1 MNSKKKIE
9 MLFLDLIKDII
20 YQVYCFKRNRYQIKM
35 SANNNRSRASA
46 SNSSELKKKFCK
58 VCQDAGKSEKE
69 YTSHY
74 VRSAPGPNG
83 VVVCPTLLSQECR
96 YCYGRGHTVKFCT
109 VLEKNKKAE
118 AFATSSSNQKKV
130 VAKEKPV
137 AKLINAFD
145 ALYASDEEEEKEL
158 PKVSNNTNIVEKF
171 PVLGTTT
178 VKKEPVKANAFSY
191 AAALA
196 TEVKPKPVAPIAVPV
211 IKATP
216 VKKWKSWADCD
227 SSSDEDEDEEEQVQK
242 PVVYEDNSA
251 W

>member
-1 MNSKKKIE
+1 

-69 YTSHY
+69 YTNHY
-74 VRSAPGPNG
+74 VRSTPGPNG

-109 VLEKNKKAE
+109 VLEKNKKGE
-118 AFATSSSNQKKV
+118 AFAAVSNQKKV

-137 AKLINAFD
+137 AKPINAFD

-158 PKVSNNTNIVEKF
+158 PSNIVEEF
-171 PVLGTTT
+171 PVLGGG
-178 VKKEPVKANAFSY
+178 VAALKEPVKANAFSY

-196 TEVKPKPVAPIAVPV
+196 AEVKPKPV

-216 VKKWKSWADCD
+216 VKKFKRWADCE
-227 SSSDEDEDEEEQVQK
+227 SSSDEDEDEDQEEQVQK
-242 PVVYEDNSA
+242 PLVYEDNSA